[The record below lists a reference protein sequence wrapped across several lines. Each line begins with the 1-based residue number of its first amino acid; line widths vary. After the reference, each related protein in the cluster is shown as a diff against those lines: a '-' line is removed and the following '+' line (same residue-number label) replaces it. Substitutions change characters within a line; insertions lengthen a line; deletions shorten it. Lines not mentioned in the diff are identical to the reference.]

1 MTREEVGNGR
11 EEMLID
17 GSEVD
22 KEKQKNSVPD
32 TFNPD
37 YLNVYYGNLTYSNVT
52 LKK

>member
-17 GSEVD
+17 GSEVE

-37 YLNVYYGNLTYSNVT
+37 YLNVYYGNLTYSNVN